1 MLSTNPTSER
11 DPMRRILTLSLV
23 AATAVAITLACSR
36 EGRADAGSATKG
48 AAEHLWREL
57 PAATPGASGQAA
69 PVTTLAPLIKQLKPA
84 VVNISTTTVTKG
96 HPRVPGYPRG
106 GPQDG
111 QQGGPGGQWEEF
123 FERFYG
129 QPRGNPD
136 FRSNSLGSG
145 FIINKD
151 GYVLTNNHVVGDAT
165 EIKVKLS
172 DGREF
177 MAKVV
182 GKDPPTDVALIRLE
196 KAPHDLPTV
205 ALGDSDALE
214 QGDFVLALG
223 NPFGLSGS
231 ASFGMVSAKAR
242 SLQNGPFDDF
252 IQTDAAI
259 NPGNSGGPL
268 FNMKGEVVGI
278 NTAIV
283 SPQIGQGI
291 GFAVPISL
299 AKQLLPQLEKGT
311 KVARGY
317 LGVTVGDLT
326 PELARAFGLG
336 DKVKGAV
343 VQDVIGTAPAG
354 KAGVKAGDVV
364 TAVNGKPVEDRGQLT
379 RAVASIAPGGKAT
392 LSLLRKGKK
401 QEITV
406 TVGTRPDEEALAR
419 GEGAEDGEPSGDPA
433 ASAKGAKLGAR
444 LQNLTPEIRRQMKL
458 EADTGVLVAEVA
470 PDGAAARAGIQ
481 RGDVI
486 LEVAQEAVS
495 KPEQVAAAVGKAQPG
510 DIVLLRV
517 KRGNQATFVPVTIPE
532 PETPLKK

>member
-1 MLSTNPTSER
+1 
-11 DPMRRILTLSLV
+11 MRRILTLSLAAV
-23 AATAVAITLACSR
+23 AALAVTLACSR
-36 EGRADAGSATKG
+36 EGLADPG
-48 AAEHLWREL
+48 AKSPAEHLWREL
-57 PAATPGASGQAA
+57 PTASPASAGPGSS
-69 PVTTLAPLIKQLKPA
+69 LAPLIKQLKPA
-84 VVNISTTTVTKG
+84 VVNISTTTVSKS
-96 HPRVPGYPRG
+96 HPRVPGYRG
-106 GPQDG
+106 P
-111 QQGGPGGQWEEF
+111 QGGPGGPMDEF

-129 QPRGNPD
+129 QPREMPE

-151 GYVLTNNHVVGDAT
+151 GYVLTNNHVVGEAT
-165 EIKVKLS
+165 EIKVKLA

-177 MAKVV
+177 TAKVV

-223 NPFGLSGS
+223 NPFGLEGS

-242 SLQNGPFDDF
+242 TLQNGPFDDF

-299 AKQLLPQLEKGT
+299 AKQLLPQLEKGS
-311 KVARGY
+311 KIARGY
-317 LGVTVGDLT
+317 LGVTVGDLS
-326 PELARAFGLG
+326 PELARGFGLAAG
-336 DKVKGAV
+336 TKGAV
-343 VQDVIGTAPAG
+343 VQDVVGSGPAA

-364 TAVNGKPVEDRGQLT
+364 VAVNGKAVEDRGQLT
-379 RAVASIAPGGKAT
+379 RAVAGMSPGSKAALT
-392 LSLLRKGKK
+392 LYRKGKK
-401 QEITV
+401 QEV
-406 TVGTRPDEEALAR
+406 TVALGTRPDEDAIAR
-419 GEGAEDGEPSGDPA
+419 GDTGGEGEEGDSA
-433 ASAKGAKLGAR
+433 ASEMKGAKLGVR
-444 LQNLTPEIRRQMKL
+444 LQAITPEMARQLKL
-458 EADTGVLVAEVA
+458 DGDGGVLVADVS

-495 KPEQVAAAVGKAQPG
+495 KPEQVSAAVSRAKPG
-510 DIVLLRV
+510 DVVLLRV
-517 KRGNQATFVPVTIPE
+517 KRGNMATFVPVKIPE
-532 PETPLKK
+532 PETPEKGDGKK

>member
-1 MLSTNPTSER
+1 
-11 DPMRRILTLSLV
+11 MRRILSLSLV
-23 AATAVAITLACSR
+23 AVGTLVVVLACSR
-36 EGRADAGSATKG
+36 EGRADAGSGTKV
-48 AAEHLWREL
+48 AAEQLWREL
-57 PAATPGASGQAA
+57 PAATPAAAAA
-69 PVTTLAPLIKQLKPA
+69 PVASLAPLIKQLKPA
-84 VVNISTTTVTKG
+84 VVNIATTTVTKG
-96 HPRVPGYPRG
+96 HPRVPGYSRNGPQG
-106 GPQDG
+106 GPQ
-111 QQGGPGGQWEEF
+111 GGPNGLEEF

-129 QPRGNPD
+129 GQREMPD
-136 FRSNSLGSG
+136 FKSNSLGSG

-151 GYVLTNNHVVGDAT
+151 GYILTNNHVVGDAT

-223 NPFGLSGS
+223 NPFGLAGS

-299 AKQLLPQLEKGT
+299 AKQLLPQLEKGG
-311 KVARGY
+311 KISRGF

-326 PELARAFGLG
+326 PELARGFGLADG
-336 DKVKGAV
+336 MKGAV
-343 VQDVIGTAPAG
+343 VQDVVGKGPAA

-379 RAVASIAPGGKAT
+379 RSIASIPPGGKAS
-392 LSLLRKGKK
+392 LSILRKGKK
-401 QEITV
+401 TEVVV
-406 TVGTRPDEEALAR
+406 TVGTRPDEDSLAR
-419 GEGAEDGEPSGDPA
+419 GDSADGEEGAGEA
-433 ASAKGAKLGAR
+433 AAPTKGAKLGVR
-444 LQNLTPEIRRQMKL
+444 LQPVPADLAQKMKL
-458 EADTGVLVAEVA
+458 DPGSGVLVSEVV

-486 LEVAQEAVS
+486 LEVAQDAVS
-495 KPEQVAAAVGKAQPG
+495 RPEQVTAAVARAAPG
-510 DIVLLRV
+510 DVVLLRV
-517 KRGNQATFVPVTIPE
+517 RRGSQATYIPVKIQE
-532 PETPLKK
+532 PEAAPEKK

>member
-1 MLSTNPTSER
+1 
-11 DPMRRILTLSLV
+11 MRRILTLSLV
-23 AATAVAITLACSR
+23 AVTAVAITLACSR
-36 EGRADAGSATKG
+36 EGRADAGGATKVATG
-48 AAEHLWREL
+48 QLWREL
-57 PAATPGASGQAA
+57 PAATPAAAPLGA

-84 VVNISTTTVTKG
+84 VVNIATTTVAKS

-106 GPQDG
+106 GPQGGPHGG
-111 QQGGPGGQWEEF
+111 QEGGPGGQMEEF
-123 FERFYG
+123 FQRFYG
-129 QPRGNPD
+129 QQREMPEY
-136 FRSNSLGSG
+136 RSNSLGSG

-151 GYVLTNNHVVGDAT
+151 GYILTNNHVVGDAT

-299 AKQLLPQLEKGT
+299 AKQLLPQLEKGSRI
-311 KVARGY
+311 ARGY

-326 PELARAFGLG
+326 PELARGFGLG
-336 DKVKGAV
+336 EGVKGAV
-343 VQDVIGTAPAG
+343 VQDVVANAPAA

-364 TAVNGKPVEDRGQLT
+364 TSVNGKPVEDRGQLT
-379 RAVASIAPGGKAT
+379 KTVAGITPGGKAT
-392 LSLLRKGKK
+392 LSILRKGKK

-419 GEGAEDGEPSGDPA
+419 GDGGGGEDGEGAGDAPA
-433 ASAKGAKLGAR
+433 NAKGAKLGVR
-444 LQNLTPEIRRQMKL
+444 LQGLTAEMRRQMKID
-458 EADTGVLVAEVA
+458 ADAGVLVAEVT
-470 PDGAAARAGIQ
+470 PDGPAARAGIQ

-486 LEVAQEAVS
+486 LEVAQDTVA
-495 KPEQVAAAVGKAQPG
+495 KPEQVAAAFAKANPG
-510 DIVLLRV
+510 DVVLLRV
-517 KRGNQATFVPVTIPE
+517 KRGAQSTFVPVKIPE
-532 PETPLKK
+532 PETPEKK

>member
-1 MLSTNPTSER
+1 
-11 DPMRRILTLSLV
+11 MRRILTLSLV
-23 AATAVAITLACSR
+23 AATVVAITLACSR
-36 EGRADAGSATKG
+36 EGRADAGSATKA
-48 AAEHLWREL
+48 AAETLWREL
-57 PAATPGASGQAA
+57 PVAVPGAPAPAAQAA
-69 PVTTLAPLIKQLKPA
+69 PLTTLAPLIKQLKPA

-96 HPRVPGYPRG
+96 HPSTPGFPRG
-106 GPQDG
+106 GPQGNPHGG
-111 QQGGPGGQWEEF
+111 QPGGPGGQLEEF
-123 FERFYG
+123 YERFYG
-129 QPRGNPD
+129 QPRQERD

-151 GYVLTNNHVVGDAT
+151 GYVLTNNHVVGDAA

-177 MAKVV
+177 LAKVV

-299 AKQLLPQLEKGT
+299 AKQLLPQLEKGN
-311 KVARGY
+311 KIARGY

-326 PELARAFGLG
+326 PELARGFGLG
-336 DKVKGAV
+336 ENVKGAV
-343 VQDVIGTAPAG
+343 VQDVIPGAPAG

-364 TAVNGKPVEDRGQLT
+364 TAVNGKAVEDRGQLT
-379 RAVASIAPGGKAT
+379 RTVASIAPGGTAS
-392 LSLLRKGKK
+392 LSILRKGKK

-419 GEGAEDGEPSGDPA
+419 GEGAEEGEPSGDA
-433 ASAKGAKLGAR
+433 VVSGKGAKLGVR
-444 LQNLTPEIRRQMKL
+444 LQPLTPEMRQQMKL
-458 EADTGVLVAEVA
+458 DPDVGVLVAEVTA
-470 PDGAAARAGIQ
+470 DGAAASAGMR

-486 LEVAQEAVS
+486 LEVAQDAVS
-495 KPEQVAAAVGKAQPG
+495 KPDQVSAAVAKAQPG
-510 DIVLLRV
+510 DVVLLRV
-517 KRGNQATFVPVTIPE
+517 KRGNQTSFIPVKIPE
-532 PETPLKK
+532 PETPPKK

>member
-1 MLSTNPTSER
+1 
-11 DPMRRILTLSLV
+11 MRRLLTLSLV

-36 EGRADAGSATKG
+36 EGRADAGAGTKG
-48 AAEHLWREL
+48 AAQQLWREL
-57 PAATPGASGQAA
+57 PVATPTPAVG
-69 PVTTLAPLIKQLKPA
+69 PVTSLAPLIKQLKPA
-84 VVNISTTTVTKG
+84 VVNISTTTVTKN
-96 HPRVPGYPRG
+96 HPRVPGYR
-106 GPQDG
+106 GPQG
-111 QQGGPGGQWEEF
+111 APGGQGGPMDEF

-129 QPRGNPD
+129 QPREMPD

-151 GYVLTNNHVVGDAT
+151 GFILTNNHVVGDAT
-165 EIKVKLS
+165 EIRVKLS

-177 MAKVV
+177 SARVV
-182 GKDPPTDVALIRLE
+182 GKDPPTDVALIQLE

-242 SLQNGPFDDF
+242 TLQNGPFDDF

-299 AKQLLPQLEKGT
+299 AKQLLPQLEKGN
-311 KVARGY
+311 KIARGY

-326 PELARAFGLG
+326 PELARGFGLG
-336 DKVKGAV
+336 EGIKGAV
-343 VQDVIGTAPAG
+343 VQDVIAKAPAA

-364 TAVNGKPVEDRGQLT
+364 VAVNGKPVEDRGQLT
-379 RAVASIAPGGKAT
+379 RSVAAIAPGGKAT

-401 QEITV
+401 QEIVV

-419 GEGAEDGEPSGDPA
+419 GEGPEEGGGEAEAGAET
-433 ASAKGAKLGAR
+433 KGAKLGLKLQSLSPDLAR
-444 LQNLTPEIRRQMKL
+444 QLKV
-458 EADTGVLVAEVA
+458 EADSGVLVADVA

-486 LEVAQEAVS
+486 LEVNQEAVT
-495 KPEQVAAAVGKAQPG
+495 KPDQVAAAASKAKPG
-510 DIVLLRV
+510 DVVLLRV
-517 KRGNQATFVPVTIPE
+517 KRGPNASFIPVKIPE
-532 PETPLKK
+532 PETPAKK

>member
-1 MLSTNPTSER
+1 
-11 DPMRRILTLSLV
+11 MRRVLTLSLV
-23 AATAVAITLACSR
+23 AATAVAVTLACSR
-36 EGRADAGSATKG
+36 EGRADAGATPRA
-48 AAEHLWREL
+48 AAEQLWREL
-57 PAATPGASGQAA
+57 PAATPAAA
-69 PVTTLAPLIKQLKPA
+69 PPMQSLAPLVKQLKPA
-84 VVNISTTTVTKG
+84 VVNIATTTVTKN
-96 HPRVPGYPRG
+96 HPRVPGFQR
-106 GPQDG
+106 GPQG
-111 QQGGPGGQWEEF
+111 GGQMEEF

-129 QPRGNPD
+129 QQREMPE

-145 FIINKD
+145 FLINKD

-165 EIKVKLS
+165 EIKVKLA

-177 MAKVV
+177 AAKVV

-223 NPFGLSGS
+223 NPFGLAGS

-291 GFAVPISL
+291 GFAVPINL
-299 AKQLLPQLEKGT
+299 AKQLLPQLEKGG
-311 KVARGY
+311 KIARGY

-326 PELARAFGLG
+326 PELARGFGLAEG
-336 DKVKGAV
+336 LKGAV
-343 VQDVIGTAPAG
+343 VQDVVAKGPAA

-379 RAVASIAPGGKAT
+379 KNIAAIAPGGKAK
-392 LSLLRKGKK
+392 LDILRKGKRT
-401 QEITV
+401 ELTV

-419 GEGAEDGEPSGDPA
+419 GESLGDEGEGAPDA
-433 ASAKGAKLGAR
+433 AAPAKGAKLGVR
-444 LQNLTPEIRRQMKL
+444 LAPVPADVAQKL
-458 EADTGVLVAEVA
+458 RLEGEGGVLVAEVA

-486 LEVAQEAVS
+486 LEVAQDAVS
-495 KPEQVAAAVGKAQPG
+495 KPEQVTAAVARANPG
-510 DIVLLRV
+510 DVLLLRV
-517 KRGNQATFVPVTIPE
+517 KRGNQATYVPVKIPE
-532 PETPLKK
+532 PEASEKK

>member
-1 MLSTNPTSER
+1 
-11 DPMRRILTLSLV
+11 MRRLLTLSLV

-36 EGRADAGSATKG
+36 EGRADAGAGTKG
-48 AAEHLWREL
+48 AAQQLWREL
-57 PAATPGASGQAA
+57 PVATPTPAVG
-69 PVTTLAPLIKQLKPA
+69 PVTSLAPLVKQLKPA
-84 VVNISTTTVTKG
+84 VVNISTTTVTKN

-106 GPQDG
+106 PQG
-111 QQGGPGGQWEEF
+111 APGGQGGQGSPMDEF

-129 QPRGNPD
+129 QPREMPD

-151 GYVLTNNHVVGDAT
+151 GFILTNNHVVGDAT
-165 EIKVKLS
+165 EIRVKLS

-177 MAKVV
+177 SARVV
-182 GKDPPTDVALIRLE
+182 GKDPPTDVALIQLE

-242 SLQNGPFDDF
+242 TLQNGPFDDF

-311 KVARGY
+311 KIARGY

-326 PELARAFGLG
+326 PELARGFGLG
-336 DKVKGAV
+336 EGIKGAV
-343 VQDVIGTAPAG
+343 VQDVIPKAPAA

-364 TAVNGKPVEDRGQLT
+364 VSVNGKPVEDRGQLT
-379 RAVASIAPGGKAT
+379 RSVAAIAPGGKAT

-401 QEITV
+401 QEVVV

-419 GEGAEDGEPSGDPA
+419 GEGPEEGGGEAEAGTET
-433 ASAKGAKLGAR
+433 KGAKLGLK
-444 LQNLTPEIRRQMKL
+444 LQSLTPDLARQLKVD
-458 EADTGVLVAEVA
+458 ADSGVLVADVT

-486 LEVAQEAVS
+486 LEVNQEGVT
-495 KPEQVAAAVGKAQPG
+495 KPDQVAAAASKAKPG
-510 DIVLLRV
+510 DVVLLRV
-517 KRGNQATFVPVTIPE
+517 KRGPTASFIPVKIPE
-532 PETPLKK
+532 PETPAKK

>member
-1 MLSTNPTSER
+1 
-11 DPMRRILTLSLV
+11 MRRILTLSLV
-23 AATAVAITLACSR
+23 AATVVAITLACSR
-36 EGRADAGSATKG
+36 EGRADAGSATK
-48 AAEHLWREL
+48 ATAESLWREM
-57 PAATPGASGQAA
+57 PAATPGASPQAA

-106 GPQDG
+106 GPQG
-111 QQGGPGGQWEEF
+111 GPQGGPGGQWDEF
-123 FERFYG
+123 FERYYG
-129 QPRGNPD
+129 PQRDSPD

-151 GYVLTNNHVVGDAT
+151 GYILTNNHVVGDAT
-165 EIKVKLS
+165 EIRVTLS

-177 MAKVV
+177 GAKLV

-223 NPFGLSGS
+223 NPFGLAGS

-268 FNMKGEVVGI
+268 FNMRGEVVGI

-299 AKQLLPQLEKGT
+299 VKQLLPQLEKGG
-311 KVARGY
+311 KIARGY
-317 LGVTVGDLT
+317 LGVTISDLTGDL
-326 PELARAFGLG
+326 AQAFGLPES
-336 DKVKGAV
+336 VRGAV
-343 VQDVIGTAPAG
+343 VQEVVAGAPAS
-354 KAGVKAGDVV
+354 KAG
-364 TAVNGKPVEDRGQLT
+364 
-379 RAVASIAPGGKAT
+379 
-392 LSLLRKGKK
+392 
-401 QEITV
+401 
-406 TVGTRPDEEALAR
+406 
-419 GEGAEDGEPSGDPA
+419 
-433 ASAKGAKLGAR
+433 
-444 LQNLTPEIRRQMKL
+444 
-458 EADTGVLVAEVA
+458 
-470 PDGAAARAGIQ
+470 
-481 RGDVI
+481 
-486 LEVAQEAVS
+486 
-495 KPEQVAAAVGKAQPG
+495 
-510 DIVLLRV
+510 
-517 KRGNQATFVPVTIPE
+517 
-532 PETPLKK
+532 

>member
-1 MLSTNPTSER
+1 
-11 DPMRRILTLSLV
+11 MRRILTLSLV
-23 AATAVAITLACSR
+23 VATVVAVTLACSR
-36 EGRADAGSATKG
+36 EGRADGGTATKG
-48 AAEHLWREL
+48 AAESLWREL
-57 PAATPGASGQAA
+57 PSTTPAASPQAA

-106 GPQDG
+106 GPQ
-111 QQGGPGGQWEEF
+111 GGPGGQWDEF

-129 QPRGNPD
+129 QPREMPD

-311 KVARGY
+311 RVARGY

-326 PELARAFGLG
+326 PELARGFGLAES
-336 DKVKGAV
+336 VKGAV
-343 VQDVIGTAPAG
+343 VQDIIASAPAG

-379 RAVASIAPGGKAT
+379 RSVASIAPGGKAT
-392 LSLLRKGKK
+392 LSILRKGKK
-401 QEITV
+401 QEIVV
-406 TVGTRPDEEALAR
+406 TVATRPDEEALAR
-419 GEGAEDGEPSGDPA
+419 GEGVEDGEPAGDA
-433 ASAKGAKLGAR
+433 AGAKGAKLGIR
-444 LQNLTPEIRRQMKL
+444 LQPLTPEMRQQMKI
-458 EADTGVLVAEVA
+458 DGDGGVLVAEVV
-470 PDGAAARAGIQ
+470 PDGAAARSGIQ

-486 LEVAQEAVS
+486 LEVAQDAVT
-495 KPEQVAAAVGKAQPG
+495 KPEQVTAAISKAQPG
-510 DIVLLRV
+510 DVVLLRV
-517 KRGNQATFVPVTIPE
+517 KRGNQATFIPVKIPE
-532 PETPLKK
+532 PETPPKK

>member
-1 MLSTNPTSER
+1 M
-11 DPMRRILTLSLV
+11 
-23 AATAVAITLACSR
+23 
-36 EGRADAGSATKG
+36 
-48 AAEHLWREL
+48 
-57 PAATPGASGQAA
+57 
-69 PVTTLAPLIKQLKPA
+69 
-84 VVNISTTTVTKG
+84 
-96 HPRVPGYPRG
+96 
-106 GPQDG
+106 
-111 QQGGPGGQWEEF
+111 
-123 FERFYG
+123 
-129 QPRGNPD
+129 
-136 FRSNSLGSG
+136 
-145 FIINKD
+145 
-151 GYVLTNNHVVGDAT
+151 GDAT

-299 AKQLLPQLEKGT
+299 AKQLLPQLEKGS
-311 KVARGY
+311 KIARGY

-326 PELARAFGLG
+326 PELARGFGLAEG
-336 DKVKGAV
+336 LKGAV
-343 VQDVIGTAPAG
+343 VQDVVANAPAG

-364 TAVNGKPVEDRGQLT
+364 TSVNGKAGRGSRPAHPHGREHPARRQGQPRPAPEGQEARDHRDRGDQAGRGGARP
-379 RAVASIAPGGKAT
+379 RARA
-392 LSLLRKGKK
+392 R
-401 QEITV
+401 
-406 TVGTRPDEEALAR
+406 EE
-419 GEGAEDGEPSGDPA
+419 GETANEGP
-433 ASAKGAKLGAR
+433 ASAKGAKLGIR
-444 LQNLTPEIRRQMKL
+444 LQALTADQRRQMKIDG
-458 EADTGVLVAEVA
+458 EVGVLVADVLA
-470 PDGAAARAGIQ
+470 RRRRGPVRHPARRRDPRGRAGLRQ
-481 RGDVI
+481 QARPGDGCGRQGESRGRRPPAGEARQPGHLHPREDPGARDPRE
-486 LEVAQEAVS
+486 EVTR
-495 KPEQVAAAVGKAQPG
+495 KGYVGKG
-510 DIVLLRV
+510 RKFDDI
-517 KRGNQATFVPVTIPE
+517 E
-532 PETPLKK
+532 PPP

>member
-1 MLSTNPTSER
+1 
-11 DPMRRILTLSLV
+11 MRRLLTLSLV
-23 AATAVAITLACSR
+23 AASAVAITLACSR
-36 EGRADAGSATKG
+36 EGRADAGAATQV
-48 AAEHLWREL
+48 AAGQLWREL
-57 PAATPGASGQAA
+57 PVATPAPAA
-69 PVTTLAPLIKQLKPA
+69 GPMGSLAPLVKQLKPA
-84 VVNISTTTVTKG
+84 VVNISTTTVTKN
-96 HPRVPGYPRG
+96 HPRVPGYPRA
-106 GPQDG
+106 PQG
-111 QQGGPGGQWEEF
+111 APGGQGGQMDEF

-129 QPRGNPD
+129 QPREMPD

-151 GYVLTNNHVVGDAT
+151 GFILTNNHVVGDAT
-165 EIKVKLS
+165 EIRVKLS

-177 MAKVV
+177 GARVV
-182 GKDPPTDVALIRLE
+182 GKDPPTDVALIQLE

-242 SLQNGPFDDF
+242 TLQNGPFDDF

-299 AKQLLPQLEKGT
+299 AKQLLPQLEKGN
-311 KVARGY
+311 KIARGY

-326 PELARAFGLG
+326 PELARGFGLG
-336 DKVKGAV
+336 EGVKGAV
-343 VQDVIGTAPAG
+343 VQDVIANAPAS

-364 TAVNGKPVEDRGQLT
+364 VAVNGKPVEDRGQLT
-379 RAVASIAPGGKAT
+379 RAVAAVAPGGKAT
-392 LSLLRKGKK
+392 LSILRKGKK
-401 QEITV
+401 QDVVV
-406 TVGTRPDEEALAR
+406 TVGTRPDEDALAR
-419 GEGAEDGEPSGDPA
+419 GEGSEDGGGDA
-433 ASAKGAKLGAR
+433 GSATETKGAKLGVK
-444 LQNLTPEIRRQMKL
+444 LQALSPEIARQLKV
-458 EADTGVLVAEVA
+458 EPDSGVLVAEVS

-486 LEVAQEAVS
+486 LEVNQESVTR
-495 KPEQVAAAVGKAQPG
+495 PEQVVAAASKAKPG
-510 DIVLLRV
+510 DVVLLRV
-517 KRGNQATFVPVTIPE
+517 KRGPAASYIPVKILE
-532 PETPLKK
+532 PDPPAKK

>member
-1 MLSTNPTSER
+1 
-11 DPMRRILTLSLV
+11 MRRVLTLSLV
-23 AATAVAITLACSR
+23 ATTVVAITLACSR
-36 EGRADAGSATKG
+36 EGRADAGSSTQSV
-48 AAEHLWREL
+48 AAPLWREL
-57 PAATPGASGQAA
+57 PAATPSAGPTAA

-84 VVNISTTTVTKG
+84 VVNISTTTVNKS
-96 HPRVPGYPRG
+96 HPRVPGYRGPQG
-106 GPQDG
+106 GPS
-111 QQGGPGGQWEEF
+111 GPGGQMDEF

-129 QPRGNPD
+129 QPREMPE

-165 EIKVKLS
+165 EIKVKLA

-177 MAKVV
+177 SAKVV

-311 KVARGY
+311 KIARGY

-326 PELARAFGLG
+326 PELARGFGLG
-336 DKVKGAV
+336 EGVKGAV
-343 VQDVIGTAPAG
+343 VQDVIASAPAG

-379 RAVASIAPGGKAT
+379 RTVASIPPGGKAS

-401 QEITV
+401 TEITV
-406 TVGTRPDEEALAR
+406 TVGTRPDEDALAR
-419 GEGAEDGEPSGDPA
+419 GEGSEEGESSGEAA
-433 ASAKGAKLGAR
+433 ASAKGAKLGVR
-444 LQNLTPEIRRQMKL
+444 LQGLTPEMRRQMKI
-458 EADTGVLVAEVA
+458 DGDVGVLVAEAV

-486 LEVAQEAVS
+486 LEVAQDPVS
-495 KPEQVAAAVGKAQPG
+495 KPDQVTAAVSRAKPG
-510 DIVLLRV
+510 DVLLLRV
-517 KRGNQATFVPVTIPE
+517 KRGNQATFIPVKIPE
-532 PETPLKK
+532 PEAPEKK

>member
-1 MLSTNPTSER
+1 
-11 DPMRRILTLSLV
+11 MRRILTLSVV
-23 AATAVAITLACSR
+23 AAAAFAITLACTR
-36 EGRADAGSATKG
+36 EGRADAGASTASA

-57 PAATPGASGQAA
+57 PAATPAAAVPGAS
-69 PVTTLAPLIKQLKPA
+69 LAPLIKQLKPA
-84 VVNISTTTVTKG
+84 VVNIATTTVTKN
-96 HPRVPGYPRG
+96 HPRVPGYGRGPQG
-106 GPQDG
+106 GPQ
-111 QQGGPGGQWEEF
+111 GGPPGGPNGQWEEF

-129 QPRGNPD
+129 QPREMPD

-145 FIINKD
+145 FLINKD

-177 MAKVV
+177 SAKVV

-242 SLQNGPFDDF
+242 TLQNGPFDDF

-291 GFAVPISL
+291 GFAVPINL
-299 AKQLLPQLEKGT
+299 AKQLLPQLEKGG
-311 KVARGY
+311 KIARGY
-317 LGVTVGDLT
+317 LGVTVGDLS
-326 PELARAFGLG
+326 PELARGFGLPEG
-336 DKVKGAV
+336 AKGAV
-343 VQDVIGTAPAG
+343 VQDVVAKAPAG

-364 TAVNGKPVEDRGQLT
+364 TAVNGKAVEDRGQLT
-379 RAVASIAPGGKAT
+379 RTIAAIPPGGKAT
-392 LSLLRKGKK
+392 LSILRKGKK

-406 TVGTRPDEEALAR
+406 TVGTRPDEEAIAR
-419 GEGAEDGEPSGDPA
+419 GESGEDGDTVGDAPA
-433 ASAKGAKLGAR
+433 DAKGPRLGVR
-444 LQNLTPEIRRQMKL
+444 LQAITPEIAKQLKL
-458 EADTGVLVAEVA
+458 EGESGVLIAEVS

-495 KPEQVAAAVGKAQPG
+495 KPEQVVSAVSKARPG
-510 DIVLLRV
+510 DVLLLRV
-517 KRGNQATFVPVTIPE
+517 KRGNQATFIPVKIPE
-532 PETPLKK
+532 PETPDKK

>member
-1 MLSTNPTSER
+1 
-11 DPMRRILTLSLV
+11 MRRILTLSLV
-23 AATAVAITLACSR
+23 AATAVAITLACTR
-36 EGRADAGSATKG
+36 EGRADAGSATKV
-48 AAEHLWREL
+48 AAEQLWREL
-57 PAATPGASGQAA
+57 PAATPAAAAPTGA

-84 VVNISTTTVTKG
+84 VVNIATTTVGKN

-106 GPQDG
+106 GPQGG
-111 QQGGPGGQWEEF
+111 QEGGPGGQMEEF
-123 FERFYG
+123 FQRFYG
-129 QPRGNPD
+129 QPREMPE

-151 GYVLTNNHVVGDAT
+151 GYILTNNHVVGDAT

-299 AKQLLPQLEKGT
+299 AKQLLPQLEKGS
-311 KVARGY
+311 KIARGY

-326 PELARAFGLG
+326 PELARGFGLG
-336 DKVKGAV
+336 ENVKGAV
-343 VQDVIGTAPAG
+343 VQDVVASAPAA

-379 RAVASIAPGGKAT
+379 KTVASITPGGKAT
-392 LSLLRKGKK
+392 LSILRKGKK

-419 GEGAEDGEPSGDPA
+419 GEGSGDDGEGAVDAPA
-433 ASAKGAKLGAR
+433 GAKGAKLGVR
-444 LQNLTPEIRRQMKL
+444 LQPLTPEMRRQMKL
-458 EADTGVLVAEVA
+458 DADAGVLVAEVV
-470 PDGAAARAGIQ
+470 PDGPAARAGIQ

-486 LEVAQEAVS
+486 LEVAQDAVA
-495 KPEQVAAAVGKAQPG
+495 KPEEVAAAFGKAKPG
-510 DIVLLRV
+510 DVVLLRV
-517 KRGNQATFVPVTIPE
+517 KRGSQSTFVPVKIPE
-532 PETPLKK
+532 PETPEKK

>member
-1 MLSTNPTSER
+1 
-11 DPMRRILTLSLV
+11 MRRILTLSLV
-23 AATAVAITLACSR
+23 AVTAVAITLACSR
-36 EGRADAGSATKG
+36 EGRADAGSATKV
-48 AAEHLWREL
+48 ATEQLWREL
-57 PAATPGASGQAA
+57 PAAAPAAA
-69 PVTTLAPLIKQLKPA
+69 PTGAPLTTLAPLVKQLKPA
-84 VVNISTTTVTKG
+84 VVNISTTTVAKS

-106 GPQDG
+106 GPQGGQDG
-111 QQGGPGGQWEEF
+111 GGPGGQMEEF
-123 FERFYG
+123 FQRFYG
-129 QPRGNPD
+129 QQPREMPEY
-136 FRSNSLGSG
+136 RSNSLGSG

-151 GYVLTNNHVVGDAT
+151 GYILTNNHVVGDAT

-177 MAKVV
+177 LAKVV

-299 AKQLLPQLEKGT
+299 AKQLLPQLEKGSRI
-311 KVARGY
+311 ARGY

-326 PELARAFGLG
+326 PELARGFGLG
-336 DKVKGAV
+336 ENVKGAV
-343 VQDVIGTAPAG
+343 VQDVVANAPAA

-364 TAVNGKPVEDRGQLT
+364 TAVNGKAVEDRGQLT
-379 RAVASIAPGGKAT
+379 KSVASITPGGKAV
-392 LSLLRKGKK
+392 LSVLRKGKK
-401 QEITV
+401 LEITV

-419 GEGAEDGEPSGDPA
+419 GEGGSDAGEGSADAP
-433 ASAKGAKLGAR
+433 ASAKGAKLGVR
-444 LQNLTPEIRRQMKL
+444 LQTLTPDMRRQMKIDGD
-458 EADTGVLVAEVA
+458 AGVLVAEVT
-470 PDGAAARAGIQ
+470 PDGPAARAGIQ

-486 LEVAQEAVS
+486 LEVAQDTVT
-495 KPEQVAAAVGKAQPG
+495 KPEQIATAFGKAKPG
-510 DIVLLRV
+510 DVVLLRV
-517 KRGNQATFVPVTIPE
+517 KRGTQSTFVPVKIPE
-532 PETPLKK
+532 PEVPEKK

>member
-1 MLSTNPTSER
+1 
-11 DPMRRILTLSLV
+11 
-23 AATAVAITLACSR
+23 
-36 EGRADAGSATKG
+36 
-48 AAEHLWREL
+48 
-57 PAATPGASGQAA
+57 
-69 PVTTLAPLIKQLKPA
+69 
-84 VVNISTTTVTKG
+84 
-96 HPRVPGYPRG
+96 
-106 GPQDG
+106 
-111 QQGGPGGQWEEF
+111 
-123 FERFYG
+123 
-129 QPRGNPD
+129 
-136 FRSNSLGSG
+136 
-145 FIINKD
+145 
-151 GYVLTNNHVVGDAT
+151 
-165 EIKVKLS
+165 
-172 DGREF
+172 
-177 MAKVV
+177 
-182 GKDPPTDVALIRLE
+182 VALIRLE

-299 AKQLLPQLEKGT
+299 AKQLLPQLEKGN
-311 KVARGY
+311 KIARGY

-326 PELARAFGLG
+326 PELARGFGLG
-336 DKVKGAV
+336 EGVKGAV
-343 VQDVIGTAPAG
+343 VQDVIAKAPAA

-364 TAVNGKPVEDRGQLT
+364 VAVNGKAVEDRGQLT
-379 RAVASIAPGGKAT
+379 RAVAAIAPGGKAT

-401 QEITV
+401 QEVVV

-419 GEGAEDGEPSGDPA
+419 GEGPEDGGGEADAGTET
-433 ASAKGAKLGAR
+433 KGAKLGLR
-444 LQNLTPEIRRQMKL
+444 LQALSPELARQLKV
-458 EADTGVLVAEVA
+458 EAESGVLVADVS

-486 LEVAQEAVS
+486 LEVNQEGVT
-495 KPEQVAAAVGKAQPG
+495 KPDQVAAAAAKAKPG
-510 DIVLLRV
+510 DVVLLRV
-517 KRGNQATFVPVTIPE
+517 KRGANASFIPVKIPE
-532 PETPLKK
+532 PEPPAKK

>member
-1 MLSTNPTSER
+1 
-11 DPMRRILTLSLV
+11 MRRVLSLSLV
-23 AATAVAITLACSR
+23 AAAAVAVTLACTR
-36 EGRADAGSATKG
+36 ESRADAGAAT
-48 AAEHLWREL
+48 AAAGQLWREL
-57 PAATPGASGQAA
+57 PATAAAA
-69 PVTTLAPLIKQLKPA
+69 PTVPVTGGSLAPLVKQLKPA
-84 VVNISTTTVTKG
+84 VVNIATTTVTKN
-96 HPRVPGYPRG
+96 HPRVPGYRG
-106 GPQDG
+106 P
-111 QQGGPGGQWEEF
+111 QGGPGGQGGPMDEF

-129 QPRGNPD
+129 QPREMPE

-242 SLQNGPFDDF
+242 TLQNGPFDDF

-291 GFAVPISL
+291 GFAVPINL
-299 AKQLLPQLEKGT
+299 AKQLLPQLEKGV
-311 KVARGY
+311 KIARGY

-326 PELARAFGLG
+326 PELARGFGLAEG
-336 DKVKGAV
+336 TKGAV
-343 VQDVIGTAPAG
+343 VQDVVAKGPAA

-364 TAVNGKPVEDRGQLT
+364 VAVNGKPVEDRGQLT
-379 RAVASIAPGGKAT
+379 RAVAATNPGGKANLT
-392 LSLLRKGKK
+392 LYRKGKK
-401 QEITV
+401 QEVAV
-406 TVGTRPDEEALAR
+406 TLGTRPDEDAIAR
-419 GEGAEDGEPSGDPA
+419 GDTGEDGDAGDGDGAEV
-433 ASAKGAKLGAR
+433 KGAKLGVR
-444 LQNLTPEIRRQMKL
+444 LQAVTPEMARQLKI
-458 EADTGVLVAEVA
+458 EGEGGVLVAEVS
-470 PDGAAARAGIQ
+470 PDGAAARAGLQ

-495 KPEQVAAAVGKAQPG
+495 KPEQVSASVSKAKPG
-510 DIVLLRV
+510 DVLLLRV
-517 KRGNQATFVPVTIPE
+517 KRGNMATYLPVKIPE
-532 PETPLKK
+532 PETPEKPDKKK

>member
-1 MLSTNPTSER
+1 MPE
-11 DPMRRILTLSLV
+11 
-23 AATAVAITLACSR
+23 
-36 EGRADAGSATKG
+36 
-48 AAEHLWREL
+48 
-57 PAATPGASGQAA
+57 
-69 PVTTLAPLIKQLKPA
+69 
-84 VVNISTTTVTKG
+84 
-96 HPRVPGYPRG
+96 
-106 GPQDG
+106 
-111 QQGGPGGQWEEF
+111 
-123 FERFYG
+123 
-129 QPRGNPD
+129 

-145 FIINKD
+145 FIINHD
-151 GYVLTNNHVVGDAT
+151 GFILTNNHVVGDAT
-165 EIKVKLS
+165 EIRVKLS

-177 MAKVV
+177 GAKVV
-182 GKDPPTDVALIRLE
+182 GKDPPTDVALIKLE

-231 ASFGMVSAKAR
+231 ASFGIVSAKAR
-242 SLQNGPFDDF
+242 TLQNGPFDDF

-299 AKQLLPQLEKGT
+299 AKQLLPQLEKGS
-311 KVARGY
+311 KIARGY
-317 LGVTVGDLT
+317 LGVTVGDLS
-326 PELARAFGLG
+326 PELARGFGLAEG
-336 DKVKGAV
+336 TKGAV
-343 VQDVIGTAPAG
+343 VQDVIAKGPAA

-364 TAVNGKPVEDRGQLT
+364 VAVNGKAVEDRGQLT
-379 RAVASIAPGGKAT
+379 RAVASVTPGGKAT

-401 QEITV
+401 QDVEV

-419 GEGAEDGEPSGDPA
+419 GEGADEGGGGDAAEPGAES
-433 ASAKGAKLGAR
+433 KGAKLGVKLQAITPDIAR
-444 LQNLTPEIRRQMKL
+444 ELNVEPNS
-458 EADTGVLVAEVA
+458 GVVVAEVS

-486 LEVAQEAVS
+486 LEVNQEPVT
-495 KPEQVAAAVGKAQPG
+495 KPGQVASIASKAKPG
-510 DIVLLRV
+510 DVVLLRV
-517 KRGNQATFVPVTIPE
+517 KRGSTAAFIPVKIPE
-532 PETPLKK
+532 PEAPSKK

>member
-1 MLSTNPTSER
+1 
-11 DPMRRILTLSLV
+11 MRRVLTLSLV

-36 EGRADAGSATKG
+36 EGFADAGSGAKV

-57 PAATPGASGQAA
+57 PAASPAASPVPPPVAA
-69 PVTTLAPLIKQLKPA
+69 PMQSLAPLVKQLKPA
-84 VVNISTTTVTKG
+84 VVNISTTTVTKN
-96 HPRVPGYPRG
+96 HPRVPGYPRSPQGPQGPQG
-106 GPQDG
+106 GP
-111 QQGGPGGQWEEF
+111 GGPGGQWEEF
-123 FERFYG
+123 FERFQG
-129 QPRGNPD
+129 QPREMPD

-151 GYVLTNNHVVGDAT
+151 GFILTNNHVVGDAT
-165 EIKVKLS
+165 EIRVKLS

-177 MAKVV
+177 GARVV
-182 GKDPPTDVALIRLE
+182 GKDPPTDVALIQLE

-242 SLQNGPFDDF
+242 TLQNGPFDDF

-299 AKQLLPQLEKGT
+299 AKQLLPQLEKGS
-311 KVARGY
+311 KIARGY

-326 PELARAFGLG
+326 PELARGFGLAEG
-336 DKVKGAV
+336 VKGAV
-343 VQDVIGTAPAG
+343 VQDVIAKAPAS
-354 KAGVKAGDVV
+354 KAGVRAGDVV
-364 TAVNGKPVEDRGQLT
+364 VAVNGKPVEDRGQLT
-379 RAVASIAPGGKAT
+379 RAVAATAPGGKAT
-392 LSLLRKGKK
+392 LTLLRKGKK
-401 QEITV
+401 QEVVV
-406 TVGTRPDEEALAR
+406 TVGTRPDEDALAR
-419 GEGAEDGEPSGDPA
+419 GGGPEDGEGGGDGGGDL
-433 ASAKGAKLGAR
+433 KGSKLGVK
-444 LQNLTPEIRRQMKL
+444 LQAVTPEMARQLKM
-458 EADTGVLVAEVA
+458 EGDAGVLVAEVA

-486 LEVAQEAVS
+486 LEVNQEGVS
-495 KPEQVAAAVGKAQPG
+495 RPDQVASAAAKARPG
-510 DIVLLRV
+510 DVVLLRV
-517 KRGNQATFVPVTIPE
+517 KRGNAASYVPVKIPE
-532 PETPLKK
+532 PEAPAKK

>member
-1 MLSTNPTSER
+1 M
-11 DPMRRILTLSLV
+11 
-23 AATAVAITLACSR
+23 
-36 EGRADAGSATKG
+36 
-48 AAEHLWREL
+48 
-57 PAATPGASGQAA
+57 
-69 PVTTLAPLIKQLKPA
+69 
-84 VVNISTTTVTKG
+84 
-96 HPRVPGYPRG
+96 
-106 GPQDG
+106 
-111 QQGGPGGQWEEF
+111 
-123 FERFYG
+123 
-129 QPRGNPD
+129 PD

-151 GYVLTNNHVVGDAT
+151 GFVLTNNHVVGDAT
-165 EIKVKLS
+165 EIRVKLS

-177 MAKVV
+177 NAKVV

-242 SLQNGPFDDF
+242 TLQNGPFDDF

-299 AKQLLPQLEKGT
+299 AKQLLPQLEKGA
-311 KVARGY
+311 KIARGY

-326 PELARAFGLG
+326 PELARGFGLDEG
-336 DKVKGAV
+336 VKGAV
-343 VQDVIGTAPAG
+343 VQDVIARAPAG

-364 TAVNGKPVEDRGQLT
+364 VAVNGKPIEDRGQLT
-379 RAVASIAPGGKAT
+379 RTVAAISPGGKAALT
-392 LSLLRKGKK
+392 LLRKGKK
-401 QEITV
+401 QEIVV
-406 TVGTRPDEEALAR
+406 TVGTRPDEESLAR
-419 GEGAEDGEPSGDPA
+419 GEGPEDGEGQGDGGGDL
-433 ASAKGAKLGAR
+433 KGAKLGVKLQAVTPDMAR
-444 LQNLTPEIRRQMKL
+444 QLKIEG
-458 EADTGVLVAEVA
+458 DGGVLIAEVS

-486 LEVAQEAVS
+486 LEVNQEGVTR
-495 KPEQVAAAVGKAQPG
+495 PDQVTAAVGKAKPG
-510 DIVLLRV
+510 DVVLLRV
-517 KRGNQATFVPVTIPE
+517 KRGTAASFIPVKIPE
-532 PETPLKK
+532 PETPAKK

>member
-1 MLSTNPTSER
+1 
-11 DPMRRILTLSLV
+11 MRRVLTLSLI
-23 AATAVAITLACSR
+23 AATALAITLACSR
-36 EGRADAGSATKG
+36 EGRADAGSAAQSVATP
-48 AAEHLWREL
+48 LWREL
-57 PAATPGASGQAA
+57 PAATPAVGPTAA

-106 GPQDG
+106 GPQGGPGG
-111 QQGGPGGQWEEF
+111 QGPGGQWEEF

-129 QPRGNPD
+129 QPRDNPD

-151 GYVLTNNHVVGDAT
+151 GYILTNNHVVGDAT

-311 KVARGY
+311 KIARGY

-326 PELARAFGLG
+326 PELARGFGLG
-336 DKVKGAV
+336 EGVKGAV
-343 VQDVIGTAPAG
+343 VQDVIANGPASKG
-354 KAGVKAGDVV
+354 GVKAGDVV

-379 RAVASIAPGGKAT
+379 RTIASISPGGKAS
-392 LSLLRKGKK
+392 LSVLRKGKK
-401 QEITV
+401 AEVTV
-406 TVGTRPDEEALAR
+406 TVGTRPDEDALAR
-419 GEGAEDGEPSGDPA
+419 GEGADDGQESGDSPVNG
-433 ASAKGAKLGAR
+433 KGAKLGVR
-444 LQNLTPEIRRQMKL
+444 LQNLTPDMRKQMKL
-458 EADTGVLVAEVA
+458 DADVGVLVAEVS

-486 LEVAQEAVS
+486 LEVAQDAVG
-495 KPEQVAAAVGKAQPG
+495 KPDEVTAAVAKAQPG
-510 DIVLLRV
+510 DVLLLRV
-517 KRGNQATFVPVTIPE
+517 KRGNQATFVPVKILE
-532 PETPLKK
+532 PEAPEKK

>member
-1 MLSTNPTSER
+1 
-11 DPMRRILTLSLV
+11 MRRILTLSLV
-23 AATAVAITLACSR
+23 AATVVAITLACTR
-36 EGRADAGSATKG
+36 EGRADAGSATK
-48 AAEHLWREL
+48 ATAENLWREL
-57 PAATPGASGQAA
+57 PAAAPGAPPLAA
-69 PVTTLAPLIKQLKPA
+69 PMTTLAPLVKQLKPA

-96 HPRVPGYPRG
+96 HPTVPGYPRG
-106 GPQDG
+106 GPQGNPHGGGG
-111 QQGGPGGQWEEF
+111 QPGGPGDPLEEF
-123 FERFYG
+123 YERFNG
-129 QPRGNPD
+129 QPRQDRD

-177 MAKVV
+177 LAKVV

-299 AKQLLPQLEKGT
+299 AKQLLPQLEKGN
-311 KVARGY
+311 KISRGY

-326 PELARAFGLG
+326 PELARGFGLG
-336 DKVKGAV
+336 ENVKGAV
-343 VQDVIGTAPAG
+343 VQDVIPKAPAG

-364 TAVNGKPVEDRGQLT
+364 TAVNGKAVEDRGQLT
-379 RAVASIAPGGKAT
+379 RTVAGIAPGGKAA
-392 LSLLRKGKK
+392 LSILRKGKK

-419 GEGAEDGEPSGDPA
+419 GEGADEGDSSVDQAPTG
-433 ASAKGAKLGAR
+433 KGAKLGVR
-444 LQNLTPEIRRQMKL
+444 LQPLTPEMRQQMKL
-458 EADTGVLVAEVA
+458 EADVGVLVADVT
-470 PDGAAARAGIQ
+470 PDGAAASAGIR

-486 LEVAQEAVS
+486 LEVAQESVS
-495 KPEQVAAAVGKAQPG
+495 KPEQVSAAVARAEPG
-510 DIVLLRV
+510 DVVLLRV
-517 KRGNQATFVPVTIPE
+517 KRGNQTSFIPVKIPE
-532 PETPLKK
+532 PETPPKK